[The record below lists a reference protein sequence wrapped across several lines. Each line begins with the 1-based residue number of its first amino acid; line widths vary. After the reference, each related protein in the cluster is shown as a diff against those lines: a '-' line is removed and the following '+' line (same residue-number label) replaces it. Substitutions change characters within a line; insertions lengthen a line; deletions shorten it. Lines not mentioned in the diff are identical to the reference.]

1 MENINNDGASKT
13 TLNEVMYVRLRDA
26 LDPLQKSNTVLGTY
40 TGEKNIPTTGQLS
53 NTQDEECT
61 GYTGGGERLTRLD
74 MSQATY
80 QQMTLEEVSR
90 KFITINTHNMLSLQQ
105 LRWKAYRTLQHLKTL
120 HRQHS
125 SVHFR
130 NAELLY
136 HCFLPD
142 IATVLQPLH
151 KLLRQ
156 GTTWFLK
163 KEQQKAFEEARSDA

>member
-1 MENINNDGASKT
+1 MTLWIHFRNLTQFSARTPEKKT
-13 TLNEVMYVRLRDA
+13 FRQLDNFPIPKTKDVLATL
-26 LDPLQKSNTVLGTY
+26 
-40 TGEKNIPTTGQLS
+40 
-53 NTQDEECT
+53 
-61 GYTGGGERLTRLD
+61 GGGERLTRLD

-105 LRWKAYRTLQHLKTL
+105 LRWKAYRTPQHLKTL